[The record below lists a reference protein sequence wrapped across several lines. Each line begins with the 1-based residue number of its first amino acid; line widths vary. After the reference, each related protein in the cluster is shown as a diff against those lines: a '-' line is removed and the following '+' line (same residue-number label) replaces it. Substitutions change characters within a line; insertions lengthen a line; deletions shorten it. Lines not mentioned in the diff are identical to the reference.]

1 MILAQIQAKCAVN
14 ALKVNH
20 PVSYPV
26 VEIAKSCSCDT
37 LIENAMKKQSTTQSF
52 QSRIKQ

>member
-20 PVSYPV
+20 LLSYPV
-26 VEIAKSCSCDT
+26 VEISKSCNCET
-37 LIENAMKKQSTTQSF
+37 LIENAMKKQSSKQSI

>member
-20 PVSYPV
+20 LDSYPV

-37 LIENAMKKQSTTQSF
+37 LIENAMKKNQANKAS
-52 QSRIKQ
+52 KAE